1 MSCDATLNL
10 LDAYA
15 DAELG
20 PAEAA
25 ALDAHFRVCAT
36 CREQHLTIR
45 ALKAAV
51 RSNADY
57 HRAPADLGAAL
68 AARLGRGEREPAAG
82 PARRGWFAARLG
94 DREREL
100 TPRPPRRAWFGQ
112 AVAASAAAAFAAAT
126 ITYQLAIPSAHEII
140 TADAISSHARSL
152 IAQQIVDV
160 ASSDQHTVK
169 PWFNGRLDFTP
180 PVRDTAAEG
189 YPLVGGRIDYLN
201 ERQVAALVYKRR
213 KHYIDVFVRPNEQG
227 AREVRET
234 ARRGFTVLSWSDP
247 SFDYLAVSDL
257 DRRELREFAGY
268 LGAPAPKR

>member
-1 MSCDATLNL
+1 MSCDATLKL

-20 PAEAA
+20 PAESA
-25 ALDAHFRVCAT
+25 ALDAHLRACAA
-36 CREQHLTIR
+36 CREQHLAIR
-45 ALKAAV
+45 ALKTAV

-57 HRAPADLGAAL
+57 HRAPAALGAAL
-68 AARLGRGEREPAAG
+68 AARLGAREREPVAR
-82 PARRGWFAARLG
+82 PARRGWFA
-94 DREREL
+94 
-100 TPRPPRRAWFGQ
+100 Q
-112 AVAASAAAAFAAAT
+112 AIAASAVAAFAAAT
-126 ITYQLAIPSAHEII
+126 ITYQLAVPSAYEMI

-152 IAQQIVDV
+152 IAQQIVEV

-213 KHYIDVFVRPNEQG
+213 KHYIDVFVWPSEQ
-227 AREVRET
+227 ESTHEIRET

-247 SFDYLAVSDL
+247 SFAYLAVSDL
-257 DRRELREFAGY
+257 DRHELQEFVGY
-268 LGAPAPKR
+268 LGARAPKR